1 MPPKGTVL
9 ECGPLPCRNVPQA
22 PGQGIPGFWA
32 GDVWPA
38 RDAAGVDTE
47 SWICH
52 IKSRCSHPSSPPR
65 THCLTLNLSTRR
77 LRAVGGRTPEDPL
90 GHCRARK
97 KGEARSGRTEAG
109 RGTSREVRLV
119 HASTHPRIH
128 ASTHPRLR
136 DRLLGLKQNK
146 TPPSSQ
152 LAPSTTLLGSVVSS
166 HRTRQAVRD
175 PLPNGFASTRRL
187 SSAAPVGSWRIL
199 ALAQSAPNWPDPW
212 RTLEAPAGGARA
224 AGSQSQRLHSS

>member
-1 MPPKGTVL
+1 MACSAGTSSSKDAEVCFWHRIGGTHPSMPPKGTVL

-97 KGEARSGRTEAG
+97 KGEARSGRNEAR

-128 ASTHPRLR
+128 GCGIASW
-136 DRLLGLKQNK
+136 
-146 TPPSSQ
+146 
-152 LAPSTTLLGSVVSS
+152 V
-166 HRTRQAVRD
+166 
-175 PLPNGFASTRRL
+175 
-187 SSAAPVGSWRIL
+187 
-199 ALAQSAPNWPDPW
+199 
-212 RTLEAPAGGARA
+212 
-224 AGSQSQRLHSS
+224 